1 MVSGHN
7 GKGEI
12 SGTAFHLSTTVP
24 RVPPRLISA
33 TRRCVWFVV
42 CALTGLLPASPAL
55 ASFQVPPNAPGQ
67 YAPRDECADIAG
79 TAPFLAALRSSV
91 KKRDAG
97 AVAALASP
105 DIFLDFGSGGGKEE
119 VRARLGPGSRLW
131 RELDRLMALGCAVDA
146 QTGALVMPW
155 FFAQDLGDADPYS
168 TAVTLGPAVALR
180 TRPSRAAKVRARLN
194 WQLIHIYETE
204 VSDPGFVTAAV
215 IGGGREGYIEEAKL
229 RTQLDYRLRVEKIGA
244 KWLLTAFLAGD

>member
-1 MVSGHN
+1 MSGEYE
-7 GKGEI
+7 GEGWA
-12 SGTAFHLSTTVP
+12 SRSVP
-24 RVPPRLISA
+24 HRAAAAGLEPPYPPSA
-33 TRRCVWFVV
+33 ARRCAWF
-42 CALTGLLPASPAL
+42 AIFAL
-55 ASFQVPPNAPGQ
+55 AALLLAAPARASLQVPPNAPGQ

-79 TAPFLAALRSSV
+79 TASFLSALRSAV

-105 DIFLDFGSGGGKEE
+105 DIFLDFGSGGRKEE

-131 RELDRLMALGCAVDA
+131 RELDRLMALGCAVDS

-155 FFAQDLGDADPYS
+155 FFAQDLGGADPYS
-168 TAVTLGPAVALR
+168 TAVTLGSAVALR

-194 WQLIHIYETE
+194 WQLIHIQETE

-215 IGGGREGYIEEAKL
+215 IGGGSEGYIEEAKL
-229 RTQLDYRLRVEKIGA
+229 RTQLDYRLRAEKIGGR
-244 KWLLTAFLAGD
+244 WLIMAFLAGD